1 MTSNIATG
9 PLMTLVAYG
18 LMNSRANIRHVAYG
32 YQTFYNIPTTN
43 TVDSSTITL
52 GRYCDIVMPECLEF
66 IMNANYSREEFLTE
80 LKKTTLTLKIA
91 SEPEI
96 QFPLNLLINL
106 SEPTYC
112 DNKIYVKTHFETF
125 FGNIPHLA
133 IQYNLVQISLSNF
146 INLSQFIE
154 RFGLMCKL
162 TFLDTEE
169 RHNMAQND
177 FKRVFQELSW
187 IEFNMRNIIIDN
199 NIYNFHTNFESV
211 SKGFFIECNN
221 INNLSEIQLLVQDST
236 VRFCLNKFLIQTKCV
251 KINENMLYFPF
262 NADKSYTDT
271 STESYEGGINFSRI
285 DNPRLILK
293 FTEPINNIKIYNV
306 GSKIFEKFEG
316 TIQICDSNP
325 FQSGIIDYNNQSRTP
340 IFSSADF
347 YRIKK
352 PNYKE
357 PIVKLIDG
365 TFTCPIACEDI
376 GVGAKY
382 LSCHQCKN
390 NFSEIAIKKWI
401 ESKKTCPTCRVN
413 WNNFQIYIN
422 GEADVSNDD
431 NIIDVS
437 DNDNNIIDIS
447 NDDDNIFD
455 VNYNDNNI
463 IDISNDDDNIMLE
476 PIQVE
481 EMISDV

>member
-1 MTSNIATG
+1 MTSYIANG

-18 LMNSRANIRHVAYG
+18 LMNSRANIRNVAYD
-32 YQTFYNIPTTN
+32 YQTFYNSNAPNIIL
-43 TVDSSTITL
+43 DRL
-52 GRYCDIVMPECLEF
+52 CDIVIPEHIEF
-66 IMNANYSREEFLTE
+66 IMNTNYSLEEFLRE

-91 SEPEI
+91 SQPEI

-106 SEPTYC
+106 SEPIYC
-112 DNKIYVKTHFETF
+112 DNKIYIKTHFETF
-125 FGNIPHLA
+125 FGNIPHVA
-133 IQYNLVQISLSNF
+133 IQDTIIEFSLSNF
-146 INLSQFIE
+146 TNLSQFIE
-154 RFGLMCKL
+154 KFGLICNF
-162 TFLDTEE
+162 TFLDTDE
-169 RHNMAQND
+169 RRRLAIND
-177 FKRVFQELSW
+177 YTKIFQELSW
-187 IEFNMRNIIIDN
+187 IEFNMRNIITN
-199 NIYNFHTNFESV
+199 NNTYKFHINFESV

-221 INNLSEIQLLVQDST
+221 INNLSEIQLLVQNSA

-293 FTEPINNIKIYNV
+293 FTEPITNIKIYNV
-306 GSKIFEKFEG
+306 GSKLLEKFGG
-316 TIQICDSNP
+316 TIRICDSNP
-325 FQSGIIDYNNQSRTP
+325 FESGIIDYNNQPITP
-340 IFSSADF
+340 TFSSADF

-365 TFTCPIACEDI
+365 TFTCAIACEDI

-413 WNNFQIYIN
+413 WNNYQIYIN

-431 NIIDVS
+431 NV
-437 DNDNNIIDIS
+437 
-447 NDDDNIFD
+447 
-455 VNYNDNNI
+455 
-463 IDISNDDDNIMLE
+463 MLE

-481 EMISDV
+481 EMIRDV